1 MSRLVQPIVS
11 RSDAVGRAIIA
22 LCAIAAAYAALSTLT
37 PVAPDLVWLSTWQML
52 GFALFAGMFA
62 LLAIRPR
69 LSAGVWELCFL
80 NKAGLFIASLFV
92 SWAPG
97 ATEAGLFDGVLAAL
111 IALAYGLT
119 KGWQAWENRPRA

>member
-1 MSRLVQPIVS
+1 PEGRDAEGRRRGRSVQADGGRLYRKSVRRRTRQAGSRMSGLVQPIVS
-11 RSDAVGRAIIA
+11 RPDAVGRAIMA
-22 LCAIAAAYAALSTLT
+22 VCAIAAAYAALSTLT

-80 NKAGLFIASLFV
+80 NKAGL
-92 SWAPG
+92 
-97 ATEAGLFDGVLAAL
+97 
-111 IALAYGLT
+111 
-119 KGWQAWENRPRA
+119 